1 MKSPLISLY
10 IGSICLIGSCSLSA
24 QESWQSQLVTQD
36 ATGALTYQ
44 KDNDGFVLPDFSHA
58 GYRNG
63 KDLPSVDLSER
74 TLTLSPLEDK
84 EADNTQQI
92 QKAIDEVGKY
102 ALTPE
107 GFRGI
112 VLLKAGRYNIDG
124 TLNLTY
130 DGVILRGE
138 GNCFSDKDSTVLYG
152 RNAAEKAKRLIL
164 MGNSSA
170 HNWGNGKGD
179 AQVNIVTE
187 KVMPGDYSFLV
198 EDASAYREGD
208 LICVKYPT
216 TTAWLEAVW
225 YGGNTKRDT
234 DESKKW
240 ATKDIDISYH
250 RYVTKVEGNRI
261 ELDAP
266 IFYTLDKQYAQAYIY
281 KIPNP
286 STVRRNVGIENLHLS
301 FERSPENSTANVDQ
315 NCIYMSSL
323 EDSWVK
329 GVSMSGFVHA
339 GIKTTSTTRSTIE
352 DCYAIDP
359 SGLCTGGTYYNFEN
373 YHRSQLILLK
383 NCYAR
388 NGRHHYI
395 SNGCASTSGIVVQN
409 FRSELSLA
417 QSEGHRLWSQGILF
431 DNWTELGTI
440 KSNTGKIGMYL
451 RDNMGSGHGWGG
463 TQSVFWNCDVQNGA
477 IYLDKVP
484 TGQNY
489 AIGCTAKTIRRYRN
503 NMSEYTNGYI
513 EGQNRKGLQPA
524 SLYEAQRAARGL
536 TTGIKSAPVRQAD
549 LPHIVVEANR
559 IWIKSLQSASVSI
572 YTTNG
577 NLIQTFS
584 SPSDNWTESM
594 PLNDDFYV
602 VRVQAA
608 GRKAYSRKVLVKN
621 AGK

>member
-1 MKSPLISLY
+1 MKSQLASLC
-10 IGSICLIGSCSLSA
+10 IGSLCFVGSYSLNA
-24 QESWQSQLVTQD
+24 QESWQSQLVIQD
-36 ATGALTYQ
+36 ESGSLTYK
-44 KDNDGFVLPDFSHA
+44 KDNDGFVIPDFSQA
-58 GYRNG
+58 GYGNG
-63 KDLPSVDLSER
+63 KDIPVVSLPER
-74 TLTLSPLEDK
+74 TITLSPLEDK
-84 EADNTQQI
+84 EADNTQHI
-92 QKAIDEVGKY
+92 QKAIDEVGKQ
-102 ALTPE
+102 ALDAE
-107 GFRGI
+107 GIRGV
-112 VLLKAGRYNIDG
+112 VLLKAGRYNVDG
-124 TLNLTY
+124 TLNLIY

-138 GNCFSDKDSTVLYG
+138 GNCFSDNDSTVLYG
-152 RNAAEKAKRLIL
+152 RNEAEKAKRLIL

-179 AQVNIVTE
+179 AQVNIVTQ
-187 KVMPGDYSFLV
+187 KVMPGDYSFQV
-198 EDASAYREGD
+198 EDASAYRVGD
-208 LICVKYPT
+208 LICIKYPT

-225 YGGNTKRDT
+225 YGGNTKRNT

-240 ATKDIDISYH
+240 KTKDIDISYH
-250 RYVTKVEGNRI
+250 RYVTKVEGNMI
-261 ELDAP
+261 EVDAP
-266 IFYTLDKQYAQAYIY
+266 VFYALDVQYAQAYIY

-286 STVRRNVGIENLHLS
+286 GTIRHNVGIENLHIS

-323 EDSWVK
+323 ENSWVK

-352 DCYAIDP
+352 NCYAIDP

-383 NCYAR
+383 DCYAR

-395 SNGCASTSGIVVQN
+395 SNGCASTSGIVVLN

-417 QSEGHRLWSQGILF
+417 QAEGHRLWSQGILF
-431 DNWTELGTI
+431 DNWAELGTI
-440 KSNTGKIGMYL
+440 KSNAGKIGMYL

-463 TQSVFWNCDVQNGA
+463 TNSVFWNCDVQDGA

-524 SLYEAQRAARGL
+524 SLYEAQRAARGIS
-536 TTGIKSAPVRQAD
+536 TGIMPKAGRED
-549 LPHIVVEANR
+549 IPHIVVETNR
-559 IWIKSLQSASVSI
+559 VRVKSQKDAWVSI
-572 YTTNG
+572 YTTHGSMVQVLKSSSG
-577 NLIQTFS
+577 N
-584 SPSDNWTESM
+584 WVESM

-602 VRVQAA
+602 VRVQEA
-608 GRKAYSRKVLVKN
+608 GQKAYSRKVLIRTV
-621 AGK
+621 GK

>member
-1 MKSPLISLY
+1 MKSQLASLC
-10 IGSICLIGSCSLSA
+10 IGSLCFVGSYSLNA
-24 QESWQSQLVTQD
+24 QESWQSQLVIQD
-36 ATGALTYQ
+36 ESGSLTYK
-44 KDNDGFVLPDFSHA
+44 KDNDGFVIPDFSQA
-58 GYRNG
+58 GYGNG
-63 KDLPSVDLSER
+63 KDIPVVSLPER
-74 TLTLSPLEDK
+74 TITLSPLEDK
-84 EADNTQQI
+84 EADNTQHI
-92 QKAIDEVGKY
+92 QKAIDEVGKQ
-102 ALTPE
+102 ALDAE
-107 GFRGI
+107 GIRGV
-112 VLLKAGRYNIDG
+112 VLLKAGRYNVDG
-124 TLNLTY
+124 TLNLIY

-138 GNCFSDKDSTVLYG
+138 GNCFSDNDSTVLYG

-179 AQVNIVTE
+179 AQVNIVTQ
-187 KVMPGDYSFLV
+187 KVMPGDYSFQV
-198 EDASAYREGD
+198 EDASAYRVGD
-208 LICVKYPT
+208 LICIKYPT

-225 YGGNTKRDT
+225 YGGNTKRNT

-240 ATKDIDISYH
+240 KTKDIDISYH
-250 RYVTKVEGNRI
+250 RYVTKVEGNMI
-261 ELDAP
+261 EVDAP
-266 IFYTLDKQYAQAYIY
+266 VFYALDKQYAQAYIY
-281 KIPNP
+281 KISNP
-286 STVRRNVGIENLHLS
+286 GTIRHNVGIENLHIS

-323 EDSWVK
+323 ENSWVK

-352 DCYAIDP
+352 NCYAIDP

-383 NCYAR
+383 DCYAR

-395 SNGCASTSGIVVQN
+395 SNGCASTSGIVVLN

-417 QSEGHRLWSQGILF
+417 QAEGHRLWSQGILF
-431 DNWTELGTI
+431 DNWAELGTI
-440 KSNTGKIGMYL
+440 KSNAGKIGMYL

-463 TQSVFWNCDVQNGA
+463 TNSVFWNCDVQDGA

-513 EGQNRKGLQPA
+513 EGQNRKGLRPA
-524 SLYEAQRAARGL
+524 SLYEAQRAARGIS
-536 TTGIKSAPVRQAD
+536 TGIMPEAGRED
-549 LPHIVVEANR
+549 IPHIVVETNR
-559 IWIKSLQSASVSI
+559 VRVKSQKDAWISI
-572 YTTNG
+572 YTTHGSMVQMLKSSSG
-577 NLIQTFS
+577 N
-584 SPSDNWTESM
+584 WVESM

-602 VRVQAA
+602 VRVQEA
-608 GRKAYSRKVLVKN
+608 GQKAYSRKVLIRTV
-621 AGK
+621 GK

>member
-1 MKSPLISLY
+1 MKSQLVSLC
-10 IGSICLIGSCSLSA
+10 IGSLCFVGSYSLNA
-24 QESWQSQLVTQD
+24 QESWQSQLVIQD
-36 ATGALTYQ
+36 ESGSLTYK
-44 KDNDGFVLPDFSHA
+44 KDNDGFVIPDFSQA
-58 GYRNG
+58 GYGNG
-63 KDLPSVDLSER
+63 KDIPVVSLPER
-74 TLTLSPLEDK
+74 TITLSPLEDK
-84 EADNTQQI
+84 EADNTQHI
-92 QKAIDEVGKY
+92 QKAIDEVGKQ
-102 ALTPE
+102 ALDAE
-107 GFRGI
+107 GIRGV
-112 VLLKAGRYNIDG
+112 VLLKAGRYNVDG
-124 TLNLTY
+124 TLNLIY

-138 GNCFSDKDSTVLYG
+138 GNCFSDNDSTVLYG

-179 AQVNIVTE
+179 AQVNIVTQ
-187 KVMPGDYSFLV
+187 KVMPGDYSFQV
-198 EDASAYREGD
+198 EDASAYRVGD
-208 LICVKYPT
+208 LICIKYPT

-225 YGGNTKRDT
+225 YGGNTKRNT

-240 ATKDIDISYH
+240 KTKDIDISYH
-250 RYVTKVEGNRI
+250 RYVTKVEGNMI
-261 ELDAP
+261 EVDAP
-266 IFYTLDKQYAQAYIY
+266 VFYALDKQYAQAYIY
-281 KIPNP
+281 KISNP
-286 STVRRNVGIENLHLS
+286 GTIRHNVGIENLHIS

-323 EDSWVK
+323 ENSWVK

-352 DCYAIDP
+352 NCYAIDP

-383 NCYAR
+383 DCYAR

-395 SNGCASTSGIVVQN
+395 SNGCASTSGIVVLN

-417 QSEGHRLWSQGILF
+417 QAEGHRLWSQGILF
-431 DNWTELGTI
+431 DNWAELGTI
-440 KSNTGKIGMYL
+440 KSNAGKIGMYL

-463 TQSVFWNCDVQNGA
+463 TNSVFWNCDVQDGA

-524 SLYEAQRAARGL
+524 SLYEAQRAARGIS
-536 TTGIKSAPVRQAD
+536 TGIMPEAGRED
-549 LPHIVVEANR
+549 IPHIVVETNR
-559 IWIKSLQSASVSI
+559 VRVKSQKDAWISI
-572 YTTNG
+572 YTTHGSMVQMLKSSSG
-577 NLIQTFS
+577 N
-584 SPSDNWTESM
+584 WVESM

-602 VRVQAA
+602 VRVQEA
-608 GRKAYSRKVLVKN
+608 GQKAYSRKVLIRTV
-621 AGK
+621 GK

>member
-1 MKSPLISLY
+1 MKSQLASLC
-10 IGSICLIGSCSLSA
+10 IGSLCFVGSYSLNA
-24 QESWQSQLVTQD
+24 QESWQSQLVIQD
-36 ATGALTYQ
+36 ESGSLTYK
-44 KDNDGFVLPDFSHA
+44 KDNDGFVIPDFSQA
-58 GYRNG
+58 GYGNG
-63 KDLPSVDLSER
+63 KDIPVVSLPER
-74 TLTLSPLEDK
+74 TITLSPLEDK
-84 EADNTQQI
+84 EADNTQHI
-92 QKAIDEVGKY
+92 QKAIDEVGKQ
-102 ALTPE
+102 ALNAE
-107 GFRGI
+107 GIRGV
-112 VLLKAGRYNIDG
+112 VLLKAGRYNVDG
-124 TLNLTY
+124 TLNLIY

-138 GNCFSDKDSTVLYG
+138 GNCFSDNDSTVLYG

-179 AQVNIVTE
+179 AQVNIVTQ
-187 KVMPGDYSFLV
+187 KVMPGDYSFQV
-198 EDASAYREGD
+198 EDASAYRVGD
-208 LICVKYPT
+208 LICIKYPT

-225 YGGNTKRDT
+225 YGGNTKRNT

-240 ATKDIDISYH
+240 KTKDIDISYH
-250 RYVTKVEGNRI
+250 RYVTKVEGNMI
-261 ELDAP
+261 EVDAP
-266 IFYTLDKQYAQAYIY
+266 VFYALDVQYAQAYIY

-286 STVRRNVGIENLHLS
+286 GTIRHNVGIENLHIS

-323 EDSWVK
+323 ENSWVK

-383 NCYAR
+383 DCYAR

-395 SNGCASTSGIVVQN
+395 SNGCASTSGIVVLN

-417 QSEGHRLWSQGILF
+417 QAEGHRLWSQGILF
-431 DNWTELGTI
+431 DNWAELGTI
-440 KSNTGKIGMYL
+440 KSNAGKIGMYL

-463 TQSVFWNCDVQNGA
+463 TNSVFWNCDVQDGA

-503 NMSEYTNGYI
+503 NMSEYINGYI

-524 SLYEAQRAARGL
+524 SLYEAQRAARGIS
-536 TTGIKSAPVRQAD
+536 TGIMPKAGRED
-549 LPHIVVEANR
+549 IPHIVVETNR
-559 IWIKSLQSASVSI
+559 VRVKSQKDAWVSI
-572 YTTNG
+572 YTTHGSMVQMLKSSSG
-577 NLIQTFS
+577 N
-584 SPSDNWTESM
+584 WVESM

-602 VRVQAA
+602 VRVQEA
-608 GRKAYSRKVLVKN
+608 GQKAYSRKVLIRTV
-621 AGK
+621 GK

>member
-1 MKSPLISLY
+1 MKSQLASLC
-10 IGSICLIGSCSLSA
+10 IGSLCFVGSYSLNA
-24 QESWQSQLVTQD
+24 QESWQSQLVIQD
-36 ATGALTYQ
+36 ESGSLTYK
-44 KDNDGFVLPDFSHA
+44 KDNDGFVIPDFSQA
-58 GYRNG
+58 GYGNG
-63 KDLPSVDLSER
+63 KDIPVVSLSER
-74 TLTLSPLEDK
+74 TITLSPLEDK
-84 EADNTQQI
+84 EADNTQHI
-92 QKAIDEVGKY
+92 QKAIDEVGKQ
-102 ALTPE
+102 ALDAE
-107 GFRGI
+107 GIRGV
-112 VLLKAGRYNIDG
+112 VLLKAGRYNVDG
-124 TLNLTY
+124 TLNLIY

-138 GNCFSDKDSTVLYG
+138 GNCFSDNDSTVLYG

-164 MGNSSA
+164 MGNPSS

-179 AQVNIVTE
+179 AQVNIVTQ
-187 KVMPGDYSFLV
+187 KVMPGDYSFQV
-198 EDASAYREGD
+198 EDASAYRVGD
-208 LICVKYPT
+208 LICIKYPT

-225 YGGNTKRDT
+225 YGGNTKRNT
-234 DESKKW
+234 DESMKW
-240 ATKDIDISYH
+240 KTKDIDMSYH
-250 RYVTKVEGNRI
+250 RYVTKVEGNMI
-261 ELDAP
+261 EVDAP
-266 IFYTLDKQYAQAYIY
+266 VFYALDVQYAQAYIY

-286 STVRRNVGIENLHLS
+286 GTIRHNVGIENLHIS

-323 EDSWVK
+323 ENSWVK

-383 NCYAR
+383 DCYAR

-395 SNGCASTSGIVVQN
+395 SNGCASTSGIVVLN

-417 QSEGHRLWSQGILF
+417 QAEGHRLWSQGILF
-431 DNWTELGTI
+431 DNWAELGTI
-440 KSNTGKIGMYL
+440 KSNAGKIGMYL

-463 TQSVFWNCDVQNGA
+463 TNSVFWNCDVQDGA

-524 SLYEAQRAARGL
+524 SLYEAQRAARGIS
-536 TTGIKSAPVRQAD
+536 TGIMPKAGRED
-549 LPHIVVEANR
+549 IPHIVVETNR
-559 IWIKSLQSASVSI
+559 VRVKSQKDAWVSI
-572 YTTNG
+572 YTTHGSMVQVLKSSSG
-577 NLIQTFS
+577 N
-584 SPSDNWTESM
+584 WVESM

-602 VRVQAA
+602 VRVQEA
-608 GRKAYSRKVLVKN
+608 GQKAYSRKVLIRTV
-621 AGK
+621 GK

>member
-1 MKSPLISLY
+1 MKSQLVSLC
-10 IGSICLIGSCSLSA
+10 IGSLCFVSSYSLNA
-24 QESWQSQLVTQD
+24 QESWQSRLVIQD
-36 ATGALTYQ
+36 ESGNLTYK
-44 KDNDGFVLPDFSHA
+44 KDNDGFVIPDFSQA
-58 GYRNG
+58 GYGNG
-63 KDLPSVDLSER
+63 KDIPVVSLPER
-74 TLTLSPLEDK
+74 TITISPLEDK
-84 EADNTQQI
+84 EADNTQHI

-102 ALTPE
+102 ALAAE
-107 GFRGI
+107 GIRGV
-112 VLLKAGRYNIDG
+112 VLLKAGRYNVDG

-179 AQVNIVTE
+179 AQVNIVTQ
-187 KVMPGDYSFLV
+187 KVIPGDYSFQV
-198 EDASAYREGD
+198 EDASAYQAGD
-208 LICVKYPT
+208 LICIKYPT

-225 YGGNTKRDT
+225 YGGNTKRNT

-240 ATKDIDISYH
+240 KTKDIDISYH
-250 RYVTKVEGNRI
+250 RYVTKVEGNMI
-261 ELDAP
+261 EVDAP
-266 IFYTLDKQYAQAYIY
+266 IFYALDVQYAQAYIY
-281 KIPNP
+281 KISN
-286 STVRRNVGIENLHLS
+286 SGTIRHNVGIENLHIS

-323 EDSWVK
+323 ENSWVK

-395 SNGCASTSGIVVQN
+395 SNGCASTSGIVVLN

-417 QSEGHRLWSQGILF
+417 QAEGHRLWSQGILF
-431 DNWTELGTI
+431 DNWVELGTI
-440 KSNTGKIGMYL
+440 KSNAGKIGMYL

-463 TQSVFWNCDVQNGA
+463 TNSVFWNCDVQDGA

-524 SLYEAQRAARGL
+524 SLYEAQRAARGIS
-536 TTGIKSAPVRQAD
+536 TGLMPETGREDI
-549 LPHIVVEANR
+549 PHIIVETNR
-559 IWIKSLQSASVSI
+559 VRVKSQKDAWISI
-572 YTTNG
+572 YTTHG
-577 NLIQTFS
+577 SMVQMLKSF
-584 SPSDNWTESM
+584 SDNWVESM

-602 VRVQAA
+602 VRVHEA
-608 GRKAYSRKVLVKN
+608 GQKAYSRKVLIRTV
-621 AGK
+621 GK

>member
-1 MKSPLISLY
+1 MKSQLASLC
-10 IGSICLIGSCSLSA
+10 IGSLCFVGSYSLNA
-24 QESWQSQLVTQD
+24 QESWQSQLVIQD
-36 ATGALTYQ
+36 ESGSLTYK
-44 KDNDGFVLPDFSHA
+44 KDNDGFVIPDFSQA
-58 GYRNG
+58 GYGNG
-63 KDLPSVDLSER
+63 KDLPVVSLPER
-74 TLTLSPLEDK
+74 TITLSPLEDK
-84 EADNTQQI
+84 EADNTQHI
-92 QKAIDEVGKY
+92 QKAIDEVGKQ
-102 ALTPE
+102 ALDAE
-107 GFRGI
+107 GIRGV
-112 VLLKAGRYNIDG
+112 VLLKAGRYNVDG

-138 GNCFSDKDSTVLYG
+138 GNCFSDNDSTVLYG

-170 HNWGNGKGD
+170 HNWGNGKGN
-179 AQVNIVTE
+179 AQVNIVTQ
-187 KVMPGDYSFLV
+187 KVMPGDYSFQV
-198 EDASAYREGD
+198 EDASAYRVGD
-208 LICVKYPT
+208 LICIKYPT

-240 ATKDIDISYH
+240 KTKDIDISYH
-250 RYVTKVEGNRI
+250 RYVTKVEGNMI
-261 ELDAP
+261 EVDAP
-266 IFYTLDKQYAQAYIY
+266 IFYALDVQYAQAYIY
-281 KIPNP
+281 KISNP
-286 STVRRNVGIENLHLS
+286 GTIRHNVGIENLHIS

-323 EDSWVK
+323 ENSWVK

-383 NCYAR
+383 DCYAR

-395 SNGCASTSGIVVQN
+395 SNGCASTSGIVVLN

-417 QSEGHRLWSQGILF
+417 QAEGHRLWSQGILF
-431 DNWTELGTI
+431 DNWAELGTI
-440 KSNTGKIGMYL
+440 KSNAGKIGMYL

-463 TQSVFWNCDVQNGA
+463 TNSVFWNCDVQDGA

-524 SLYEAQRAARGL
+524 SLYEAQRAARGIS
-536 TTGIKSAPVRQAD
+536 TGIMPEAGRED
-549 LPHIVVEANR
+549 IPHIVVETNR
-559 IWIKSLQSASVSI
+559 VRVKSQKDAWVSI
-572 YTTNG
+572 YTTHGSMVQVLKSSSG
-577 NLIQTFS
+577 N
-584 SPSDNWTESM
+584 WVESM

-602 VRVQAA
+602 VRVQEA
-608 GRKAYSRKVLVKN
+608 GQKAYSRKVLIRTV
-621 AGK
+621 GK

>member
-1 MKSPLISLY
+1 MKSQLASLC
-10 IGSICLIGSCSLSA
+10 IGSLCFVGSYSLNA
-24 QESWQSQLVTQD
+24 QESWQSQLVIQD
-36 ATGALTYQ
+36 ESGSLTYK
-44 KDNDGFVLPDFSHA
+44 KDNDGFVIPDFSQA
-58 GYRNG
+58 GYGNG
-63 KDLPSVDLSER
+63 KDIPVVSLPER
-74 TLTLSPLEDK
+74 TITLSPLEDK
-84 EADNTQQI
+84 EADNTQHI
-92 QKAIDEVGKY
+92 QKAIDEVGKQ
-102 ALTPE
+102 ALDAE
-107 GFRGI
+107 GIRGV
-112 VLLKAGRYNIDG
+112 VLLKAGRYNVDG
-124 TLNLTY
+124 TLNLIY

-138 GNCFSDKDSTVLYG
+138 GNCFSDNDSTVLYG

-179 AQVNIVTE
+179 AQVNIVTQ
-187 KVMPGDYSFLV
+187 KVMPGDYSFQV
-198 EDASAYREGD
+198 EDASAYRVGD
-208 LICVKYPT
+208 LICIKYPT

-225 YGGNTKRDT
+225 YGGNTKRNT

-240 ATKDIDISYH
+240 KTKDIDISYH
-250 RYVTKVEGNRI
+250 RYVTKVEGNMI
-261 ELDAP
+261 EVDAP
-266 IFYTLDKQYAQAYIY
+266 VFYALDVQYAQAYIY

-286 STVRRNVGIENLHLS
+286 GTIRHNVGIENLHIS

-323 EDSWVK
+323 ENSWVK

-352 DCYAIDP
+352 NCYAIDP

-383 NCYAR
+383 DCYAR

-395 SNGCASTSGIVVQN
+395 SNGCASTSGIVVLN

-417 QSEGHRLWSQGILF
+417 QAEGYRLWSQGILF
-431 DNWTELGTI
+431 DNWAELGTI
-440 KSNTGKIGMYL
+440 KSNAGKIGMYL

-463 TQSVFWNCDVQNGA
+463 TNSVFWNCDVQDGA

-524 SLYEAQRAARGL
+524 SLYEAQRAARGIS
-536 TTGIKSAPVRQAD
+536 TGIMPKAGRED
-549 LPHIVVEANR
+549 IPHIVVETNR
-559 IWIKSLQSASVSI
+559 VRVKSQKDAWVSI
-572 YTTNG
+572 YTTHGSMVQVLKSSSG
-577 NLIQTFS
+577 N
-584 SPSDNWTESM
+584 WVESM

-602 VRVQAA
+602 VRVQEA
-608 GRKAYSRKVLVKN
+608 GQKAYSRKVLIRTV
-621 AGK
+621 GK

>member
-1 MKSPLISLY
+1 MKSQLVSLC
-10 IGSICLIGSCSLSA
+10 IGSLCFVGSCSLNA
-24 QESWQSQLVTQD
+24 QESWQSQLVIQD
-36 ATGALTYQ
+36 ESGSLTYK
-44 KDNDGFVLPDFSHA
+44 KDNDGFVIPDFSQA
-58 GYRNG
+58 GYGNG
-63 KDLPSVDLSER
+63 KDIPVVSLSER
-74 TLTLSPLEDK
+74 TITLSPLEDK
-84 EADNTQQI
+84 EADNTQHI
-92 QKAIDEVGKY
+92 QKAIDEVGKQ
-102 ALTPE
+102 ALNAE
-107 GFRGI
+107 GIRGV
-112 VLLKAGRYNIDG
+112 VLLKAGRYNVDG

-138 GNCFSDKDSTVLYG
+138 GNCFSDNDSTVLYG

-179 AQVNIVTE
+179 AQVNIVTQ
-187 KVMPGDYSFLV
+187 KVMPGDYSFQV
-198 EDASAYREGD
+198 EDASAYRVGD
-208 LICVKYPT
+208 LICIKYPT

-225 YGGNTKRDT
+225 YGGNTKRNT

-240 ATKDIDISYH
+240 KTKDIDMSYH
-250 RYVTKVEGNRI
+250 RYVTKVEGNMI
-261 ELDAP
+261 EVDAP
-266 IFYTLDKQYAQAYIY
+266 VFYALDKQYAQAYIY
-281 KIPNP
+281 KISNP
-286 STVRRNVGIENLHLS
+286 GTIRHNVGIENLHIS

-323 EDSWVK
+323 ENSWVK

-383 NCYAR
+383 DCYAR

-395 SNGCASTSGIVVQN
+395 SNGCASTSGIVVLN

-417 QSEGHRLWSQGILF
+417 QAEGHRLWSQGILF
-431 DNWTELGTI
+431 DNWAELGTI
-440 KSNTGKIGMYL
+440 KSNAGKIGMYL

-463 TQSVFWNCDVQNGA
+463 TNSVFWNCDVQDGA

-524 SLYEAQRAARGL
+524 SLYEAQRAARGIS
-536 TTGIKSAPVRQAD
+536 TGIMPKAGRED
-549 LPHIVVEANR
+549 IPHIVVETNR
-559 IWIKSLQSASVSI
+559 VRVKSQKDAWVSI
-572 YTTNG
+572 YTTHGSMVQVLKSSSG
-577 NLIQTFS
+577 N
-584 SPSDNWTESM
+584 WVESM

-602 VRVQAA
+602 VRVQEA
-608 GRKAYSRKVLVKN
+608 GQKAYSRKVLIRTV
-621 AGK
+621 GK

>member
-1 MKSPLISLY
+1 MKSQLVSLC
-10 IGSICLIGSCSLSA
+10 IGSLCFVGSCSLNA
-24 QESWQSQLVTQD
+24 QESWQSQLVIQD
-36 ATGALTYQ
+36 ESGSLTYK
-44 KDNDGFVLPDFSHA
+44 KDNDGFVIPDFSQA
-58 GYRNG
+58 GYGNG
-63 KDLPSVDLSER
+63 KDLPVVSLPER
-74 TLTLSPLEDK
+74 TITLSPLEDK
-84 EADNTQQI
+84 EADNTQHI
-92 QKAIDEVGKY
+92 QKAIDEVGKQ
-102 ALTPE
+102 ALDAE
-107 GFRGI
+107 GIRGV
-112 VLLKAGRYNIDG
+112 VLLKAGRYNVDG

-138 GNCFSDKDSTVLYG
+138 GNCFSDNDSTVLYG

-179 AQVNIVTE
+179 AQVNIVTQ
-187 KVMPGDYSFLV
+187 KVMPGDYSFQV
-198 EDASAYREGD
+198 EDASAYRVGD
-208 LICVKYPT
+208 LICIKYPT

-225 YGGNTKRDT
+225 YGGNTKRNT

-240 ATKDIDISYH
+240 KTKDIDMSYH
-250 RYVTKVEGNRI
+250 RYVTKVEGNMI
-261 ELDAP
+261 EVDAP
-266 IFYTLDKQYAQAYIY
+266 VFYALDKQYAQAYIY
-281 KIPNP
+281 KISNP
-286 STVRRNVGIENLHLS
+286 GTIRHNVGIENLHIS

-323 EDSWVK
+323 ENSWVK

-383 NCYAR
+383 DCYAR

-395 SNGCASTSGIVVQN
+395 SNGCASTSGIVVLN

-417 QSEGHRLWSQGILF
+417 QAEGHRLWSQGILF
-431 DNWTELGTI
+431 DNWAELGTI
-440 KSNTGKIGMYL
+440 KSNAGKIGMYL

-463 TQSVFWNCDVQNGA
+463 TNSVFWNCDVQDGA

-524 SLYEAQRAARGL
+524 SLYEAQRAARGIS
-536 TTGIKSAPVRQAD
+536 TGIMPKAGRED
-549 LPHIVVEANR
+549 IPHIVVETNR
-559 IWIKSLQSASVSI
+559 VRVKSQKDAWVSI
-572 YTTNG
+572 YTTHGSMVQMLKSSSG
-577 NLIQTFS
+577 N
-584 SPSDNWTESM
+584 WVESM

-602 VRVQAA
+602 VRVQEV
-608 GRKAYSRKVLVKN
+608 GQKAYSRKVLIRTV
-621 AGK
+621 GK

>member
-1 MKSPLISLY
+1 MKSQLVSLC
-10 IGSICLIGSCSLSA
+10 IGSLCFVGSCSLNA
-24 QESWQSQLVTQD
+24 QESWQSQLVIQD
-36 ATGALTYQ
+36 ESGSLTYK
-44 KDNDGFVLPDFSHA
+44 KDNDGFVIPDFSQA
-58 GYRNG
+58 GYGNG
-63 KDLPSVDLSER
+63 KDLPVVSLPER
-74 TLTLSPLEDK
+74 TITLSPLEDK
-84 EADNTQQI
+84 EADNTQHI
-92 QKAIDEVGKY
+92 QKAIDEVGKQ
-102 ALTPE
+102 ALDAE
-107 GFRGI
+107 GIRGV
-112 VLLKAGRYNIDG
+112 VLLKAGRYNVDG

-138 GNCFSDKDSTVLYG
+138 GNCFSDNDSTVLYG

-179 AQVNIVTE
+179 AQVNIVTQ
-187 KVMPGDYSFLV
+187 KVMPGDYSFQV
-198 EDASAYREGD
+198 EDASAYRVGD
-208 LICVKYPT
+208 LICIKYPT

-225 YGGNTKRDT
+225 YGGNTKRNT

-240 ATKDIDISYH
+240 KTKDIDISYH
-250 RYVTKVEGNRI
+250 RYVTKVEGNMI
-261 ELDAP
+261 EVDAP
-266 IFYTLDKQYAQAYIY
+266 VFYALDVQYAQAYIY

-286 STVRRNVGIENLHLS
+286 GTIRHNVGIENLHIS

-323 EDSWVK
+323 ENSWVK

-383 NCYAR
+383 DCYAR

-395 SNGCASTSGIVVQN
+395 SNGCASTSGIVVLN

-417 QSEGHRLWSQGILF
+417 QAEGHRLWSQGILF
-431 DNWTELGTI
+431 DNWAELGTI
-440 KSNTGKIGMYL
+440 KSNAGKIGMYL

-463 TQSVFWNCDVQNGA
+463 TNSVFWNCDVQDGA

-524 SLYEAQRAARGL
+524 SLYEAQRAARGIS
-536 TTGIKSAPVRQAD
+536 TGIMPKAGRED
-549 LPHIVVEANR
+549 IPHIVVETNR
-559 IWIKSLQSASVSI
+559 VRVKSQKDAWVSI
-572 YTTNG
+572 YTTHGSMVQVLKSSSG
-577 NLIQTFS
+577 N
-584 SPSDNWTESM
+584 WVESM

-602 VRVQAA
+602 VRVQEA
-608 GRKAYSRKVLVKN
+608 GQKAYSRKVLIRTV
-621 AGK
+621 GK

>member
-1 MKSPLISLY
+1 MKSQLASLC
-10 IGSICLIGSCSLSA
+10 IGSLCFVGSYSLNA
-24 QESWQSQLVTQD
+24 QESWQSQLVIQD
-36 ATGALTYQ
+36 ESGSLTYK
-44 KDNDGFVLPDFSHA
+44 KDNDGFVIPDFSQA
-58 GYRNG
+58 GYGNG
-63 KDLPSVDLSER
+63 KDIPVVSLSER
-74 TLTLSPLEDK
+74 TITLSPLEDK
-84 EADNTQQI
+84 EADNTQHI
-92 QKAIDEVGKY
+92 QKAIDEVGKQ
-102 ALTPE
+102 ALDAE
-107 GFRGI
+107 GIRGV
-112 VLLKAGRYNIDG
+112 VLLKAGRYNVDG
-124 TLNLTY
+124 TLNLIY

-138 GNCFSDKDSTVLYG
+138 GNCFSDNDSTVLYG

-164 MGNSSA
+164 MGNPSS

-179 AQVNIVTE
+179 AQVNIVTQ
-187 KVMPGDYSFLV
+187 KVMPGDYSFQV
-198 EDASAYREGD
+198 EDASAYRVGD
-208 LICVKYPT
+208 LICIKYPT

-225 YGGNTKRDT
+225 YGGNTKRNT
-234 DESKKW
+234 DESMKW
-240 ATKDIDISYH
+240 KIKDIDMSYH
-250 RYVTKVEGNRI
+250 RYVTKVEGNMI
-261 ELDAP
+261 EVDAP
-266 IFYTLDKQYAQAYIY
+266 VFYALDVQYAQAYIY

-286 STVRRNVGIENLHLS
+286 GTIRHNVGIENLHIS

-323 EDSWVK
+323 ENSWVK

-383 NCYAR
+383 DCYAR

-395 SNGCASTSGIVVQN
+395 SNGCASTSGIVVLN

-417 QSEGHRLWSQGILF
+417 QAEGHRLWSQGILF
-431 DNWTELGTI
+431 DNWAELGTI
-440 KSNTGKIGMYL
+440 KSNAGKIGMYL

-463 TQSVFWNCDVQNGA
+463 TNSVFWNCDVQDGA

-524 SLYEAQRAARGL
+524 SLYEAQRAARGIS
-536 TTGIKSAPVRQAD
+536 TGIMPKAGRED
-549 LPHIVVEANR
+549 IPHIVVETNR
-559 IWIKSLQSASVSI
+559 VRVKSQKDAWVSI
-572 YTTNG
+572 YTTHGSMVQVLKSSSG
-577 NLIQTFS
+577 N
-584 SPSDNWTESM
+584 WVESM

-602 VRVQAA
+602 VRVQEA
-608 GRKAYSRKVLVKN
+608 GQKAYSRKVLIRTV
-621 AGK
+621 GK

>member
-1 MKSPLISLY
+1 MKSQLVSLC
-10 IGSICLIGSCSLSA
+10 IGSLCFVGSYSLNA
-24 QESWQSQLVTQD
+24 QESWQSQLVIQD
-36 ATGALTYQ
+36 ESGSLTYK
-44 KDNDGFVLPDFSHA
+44 KDNDGFVIPDFSQA
-58 GYRNG
+58 GYGNG
-63 KDLPSVDLSER
+63 KDIPVVSLPER
-74 TLTLSPLEDK
+74 TITLRPLEDK
-84 EADNTQQI
+84 EADNTQHI

-102 ALTPE
+102 ALDAE
-107 GFRGI
+107 GIRGV
-112 VLLKAGRYNIDG
+112 VLLKAGRYNVDG

-130 DGVILRGE
+130 DGVVLRGE
-138 GNCFSDKDSTVLYG
+138 GNCFSDNDSTVLYG

-179 AQVNIVTE
+179 AQVNIVTQ
-187 KVMPGDYSFLV
+187 KVMPGDYSFQV
-198 EDASAYREGD
+198 EDASAYRVGD
-208 LICVKYPT
+208 LICIKYPT

-240 ATKDIDISYH
+240 KTKDIDISYH
-250 RYVTKVEGNRI
+250 RYVTKVEGNMI
-261 ELDAP
+261 EVDAP
-266 IFYTLDKQYAQAYIY
+266 IFYALDVQYAQAYIY
-281 KIPNP
+281 KISNP
-286 STVRRNVGIENLHLS
+286 GTIRHNVGIENLHIS

-323 EDSWVK
+323 ENSWVK

-383 NCYAR
+383 DCYAR

-395 SNGCASTSGIVVQN
+395 SNGCASTSGIVVLN

-417 QSEGHRLWSQGILF
+417 QAEGHRLWSQGILF
-431 DNWTELGTI
+431 DNWAELGTI
-440 KSNTGKIGMYL
+440 KSNAGKIGMYL

-463 TQSVFWNCDVQNGA
+463 TNSVFWNCDVQDGA

-524 SLYEAQRAARGL
+524 SLYEAQRAARGIS
-536 TTGIKSAPVRQAD
+536 TGIMPKAGRED
-549 LPHIVVEANR
+549 IPHIVVETNR
-559 IWIKSLQSASVSI
+559 VRVKSQKDAWVSI
-572 YTTNG
+572 YTTHGSMVQVLKSSSG
-577 NLIQTFS
+577 N
-584 SPSDNWTESM
+584 WVESM

-602 VRVQAA
+602 VRVQEA
-608 GRKAYSRKVLVKN
+608 GQKAYSRKVLIRTV
-621 AGK
+621 GK

>member
-1 MKSPLISLY
+1 MKSQLASLC
-10 IGSICLIGSCSLSA
+10 IGSLCFVGSYSLNA
-24 QESWQSQLVTQD
+24 QESWQSQLVIQD
-36 ATGALTYQ
+36 ESGSLTYK
-44 KDNDGFVLPDFSHA
+44 KDNDGFVIPDFSQA
-58 GYRNG
+58 GYGNG
-63 KDLPSVDLSER
+63 KDIPVVSLPER
-74 TLTLSPLEDK
+74 TITLSPLEDK
-84 EADNTQQI
+84 EADNTQHI
-92 QKAIDEVGKY
+92 QKAIDEVGKQ
-102 ALTPE
+102 ALDAE
-107 GFRGI
+107 GIRGV
-112 VLLKAGRYNIDG
+112 VLLKAGRYNVDG
-124 TLNLTY
+124 TLNLIY

-138 GNCFSDKDSTVLYG
+138 GNCFSDNDSTVLYG

-179 AQVNIVTE
+179 AQVNIVTQ
-187 KVMPGDYSFLV
+187 KVMPGDYSFQV
-198 EDASAYREGD
+198 EDASAYRVGD
-208 LICVKYPT
+208 LICIKYPT

-225 YGGNTKRDT
+225 YGGNTKRNT

-240 ATKDIDISYH
+240 KTKDIDISYH
-250 RYVTKVEGNRI
+250 RYVTKVEGNMI
-261 ELDAP
+261 EVDAP
-266 IFYTLDKQYAQAYIY
+266 VFYALDVQYAQAYIY

-286 STVRRNVGIENLHLS
+286 GTIRHNVGIENLHIS

-323 EDSWVK
+323 ENSWVK

-352 DCYAIDP
+352 NCYAIDP

-383 NCYAR
+383 DCYAR

-395 SNGCASTSGIVVQN
+395 SNGCASTSGIVVLN

-417 QSEGHRLWSQGILF
+417 QAEGHRLWSQGILF
-431 DNWTELGTI
+431 DNWAELGTI
-440 KSNTGKIGMYL
+440 KSIAGNIGMYL

-463 TQSVFWNCDVQNGA
+463 TNSVFWNCDVQDGA

-524 SLYEAQRAARGL
+524 SLYEAQRAARGIS
-536 TTGIKSAPVRQAD
+536 TGIMPKAGRED
-549 LPHIVVEANR
+549 IPHIVVETNR
-559 IWIKSLQSASVSI
+559 VRVKSQKDAWVSI
-572 YTTNG
+572 YTTHGSMVQVLKSSSG
-577 NLIQTFS
+577 N
-584 SPSDNWTESM
+584 WVESM

-602 VRVQAA
+602 VRVQEA
-608 GRKAYSRKVLVKN
+608 GQKAYSRKVLIRTV
-621 AGK
+621 GK

>member
-1 MKSPLISLY
+1 MKSQLASLC
-10 IGSICLIGSCSLSA
+10 IGSLCFVGSYSLNA
-24 QESWQSQLVTQD
+24 QESWQSQLVIQD
-36 ATGALTYQ
+36 ESGSLTYK
-44 KDNDGFVLPDFSHA
+44 KDNDGFVIPDFSQA
-58 GYRNG
+58 GYGNG
-63 KDLPSVDLSER
+63 KDLPVVSLPER
-74 TLTLSPLEDK
+74 TITLSPLEDK
-84 EADNTQQI
+84 EADNTQHI
-92 QKAIDEVGKY
+92 QKAIDEVGKQ
-102 ALTPE
+102 ALDAE
-107 GFRGI
+107 GIRGV
-112 VLLKAGRYNIDG
+112 VLLKAGRYNVDG

-138 GNCFSDKDSTVLYG
+138 GNCFSDNDSTVLYG

-170 HNWGNGKGD
+170 HNWGNGKGN
-179 AQVNIVTE
+179 AQVNIVTQ
-187 KVMPGDYSFLV
+187 KVMPGDYSFQV
-198 EDASAYREGD
+198 EDASAYRVGD
-208 LICVKYPT
+208 LICIKYPT

-240 ATKDIDISYH
+240 KTKDIDISYH
-250 RYVTKVEGNRI
+250 RYVTKVEGNMI
-261 ELDAP
+261 EVDAP
-266 IFYTLDKQYAQAYIY
+266 IFYALDVQYAQAYIY
-281 KIPNP
+281 KISNP
-286 STVRRNVGIENLHLS
+286 GTIRHNVGIENLHIS

-323 EDSWVK
+323 ENSWVK

-383 NCYAR
+383 DCYAR

-395 SNGCASTSGIVVQN
+395 SNGCASTSGIVVLN

-417 QSEGHRLWSQGILF
+417 QAEGHRLWSQGILF
-431 DNWTELGTI
+431 DNWAELGTI
-440 KSNTGKIGMYL
+440 KSNAGKIGMYL

-463 TQSVFWNCDVQNGA
+463 TNSVFWNCDVQDGA

-524 SLYEAQRAARGL
+524 SLYEAQRAARGIS
-536 TTGIKSAPVRQAD
+536 TGIMPKAGRED
-549 LPHIVVEANR
+549 IPHIVVETNR
-559 IWIKSLQSASVSI
+559 VRVKSQKDAWVSI
-572 YTTNG
+572 YTTHGSMVQVLKSSSG
-577 NLIQTFS
+577 N
-584 SPSDNWTESM
+584 WVESM

-602 VRVQAA
+602 VRVQEA
-608 GRKAYSRKVLVKN
+608 GQKAYSRKVLIRTV
-621 AGK
+621 GK

>member
-1 MKSPLISLY
+1 MKSQLASLC
-10 IGSICLIGSCSLSA
+10 IGSLCFVGSYSLNA
-24 QESWQSQLVTQD
+24 QESWQSQLVIQD
-36 ATGALTYQ
+36 ESGSLTYK
-44 KDNDGFVLPDFSHA
+44 KDNDGFVIPDFSQA
-58 GYRNG
+58 GYGNG
-63 KDLPSVDLSER
+63 KDIPVVSLPER
-74 TLTLSPLEDK
+74 TITLSPLEDK
-84 EADNTQQI
+84 EADNTQHI
-92 QKAIDEVGKY
+92 QKAIDEVGKQ
-102 ALTPE
+102 ALNAE
-107 GFRGI
+107 GIRGV
-112 VLLKAGRYNIDG
+112 VLLKAGRYNVDG
-124 TLNLTY
+124 TLNLIY

-138 GNCFSDKDSTVLYG
+138 GNCFSDNDSTVLYG

-179 AQVNIVTE
+179 AQVNIVTQ
-187 KVMPGDYSFLV
+187 KVMPGDYSFQV
-198 EDASAYREGD
+198 EDASAYRVGD
-208 LICVKYPT
+208 LICIKYPT

-225 YGGNTKRDT
+225 YGGNTKRNT

-240 ATKDIDISYH
+240 KTKDIDMSYH
-250 RYVTKVEGNRI
+250 RYVTKVEGNMI
-261 ELDAP
+261 EVDAP
-266 IFYTLDKQYAQAYIY
+266 VFYALDKQYAQAYIY
-281 KIPNP
+281 KISNP
-286 STVRRNVGIENLHLS
+286 GIIRHNVGIENLHIS

-323 EDSWVK
+323 ENSWVK

-383 NCYAR
+383 DCYAR

-395 SNGCASTSGIVVQN
+395 SNGCASTSGIVVLN

-417 QSEGHRLWSQGILF
+417 QAEGHRLWSQGILF
-431 DNWTELGTI
+431 DNWAELGTI
-440 KSNTGKIGMYL
+440 KSNAGKIGMYL

-463 TQSVFWNCDVQNGA
+463 TNSVFWNCDVQDGA

-489 AIGCTAKTIRRYRN
+489 AIGCTAKTIRKYRN

-524 SLYEAQRAARGL
+524 SLYEAQRAARGIS
-536 TTGIKSAPVRQAD
+536 TGIMPKAGRED
-549 LPHIVVEANR
+549 IPHIVVETNR
-559 IWIKSLQSASVSI
+559 VRVKSQKDAWVSI
-572 YTTNG
+572 YTTHGSMVQVLKSSSG
-577 NLIQTFS
+577 N
-584 SPSDNWTESM
+584 WVESM

-602 VRVQAA
+602 VRVQEA
-608 GRKAYSRKVLVKN
+608 GQKAYSRKVLIRTV
-621 AGK
+621 GK

>member
-1 MKSPLISLY
+1 MKSQLASLC
-10 IGSICLIGSCSLSA
+10 IGSLCFVGSYSLNA
-24 QESWQSQLVTQD
+24 QESWQSQLVIQD
-36 ATGALTYQ
+36 ESGSLTYK
-44 KDNDGFVLPDFSHA
+44 KDNDGFVIPDFSQA
-58 GYRNG
+58 GYGNG
-63 KDLPSVDLSER
+63 KDIPVVSLPER
-74 TLTLSPLEDK
+74 TITLSPLEDK
-84 EADNTQQI
+84 EADNTQHI
-92 QKAIDEVGKY
+92 QKAIDEVGKQ
-102 ALTPE
+102 ALNAE
-107 GFRGI
+107 GIRGV
-112 VLLKAGRYNIDG
+112 VLLKAGRYNVDG
-124 TLNLTY
+124 TLNLIY

-138 GNCFSDKDSTVLYG
+138 GNCFSDNDSTVLYG

-179 AQVNIVTE
+179 AQVNIVTQ
-187 KVMPGDYSFLV
+187 KVMPGDYSFQV
-198 EDASAYREGD
+198 EDASAYQVGD
-208 LICVKYPT
+208 LICIKYPT

-225 YGGNTKRDT
+225 YGGNTKRNT
-234 DESKKW
+234 DESMKW
-240 ATKDIDISYH
+240 KIKDIDMSYH
-250 RYVTKVEGNRI
+250 RYVTKVEGNMI
-261 ELDAP
+261 EVDAP
-266 IFYTLDKQYAQAYIY
+266 VFYALDKQYAQAYIY
-281 KIPNP
+281 KISNP
-286 STVRRNVGIENLHLS
+286 GIIRHNVGIENLHIS

-323 EDSWVK
+323 ENSWVK

-383 NCYAR
+383 DCYAR

-395 SNGCASTSGIVVQN
+395 SNGCASTSGIVVLN
-409 FRSELSLA
+409 FHSELSLA
-417 QSEGHRLWSQGILF
+417 QAEGHRLWSQGILF

-440 KSNTGKIGMYL
+440 KSNAGKIGMYL

-463 TQSVFWNCDVQNGA
+463 TNSVFWNCDVQDGA

-503 NMSEYTNGYI
+503 NMSEYINGYI

-524 SLYEAQRAARGL
+524 SLYEAQRAARGIS
-536 TTGIKSAPVRQAD
+536 TGIMPEAGRED
-549 LPHIVVEANR
+549 IPHIVVETNR
-559 IWIKSLQSASVSI
+559 VRVKSQKDAWVSI
-572 YTTNG
+572 YTTHGSMVQMLKSSSG
-577 NLIQTFS
+577 N
-584 SPSDNWTESM
+584 WVESM

-602 VRVQAA
+602 VRVQEA
-608 GRKAYSRKVLVKN
+608 GQKAYSRKVLIRTV
-621 AGK
+621 GK

>member
-1 MKSPLISLY
+1 MKSQLVSLC
-10 IGSICLIGSCSLSA
+10 IGSLCFVGSCSLNA
-24 QESWQSQLVTQD
+24 QESWQSQLVIQD
-36 ATGALTYQ
+36 ESGSLTYK
-44 KDNDGFVLPDFSHA
+44 KDNDGFVIPDFSQA
-58 GYRNG
+58 GYGNG
-63 KDLPSVDLSER
+63 KDLPVVSLPER
-74 TLTLSPLEDK
+74 TITLSPLEDK
-84 EADNTQQI
+84 EADNTQHI
-92 QKAIDEVGKY
+92 QKAIDEVGKQ
-102 ALTPE
+102 ALDAE
-107 GFRGI
+107 GIRGV
-112 VLLKAGRYNIDG
+112 VLLKAGRYNVDG

-138 GNCFSDKDSTVLYG
+138 GNCFSDNDSTVLYG

-179 AQVNIVTE
+179 AQVNIVTQ
-187 KVMPGDYSFLV
+187 KVMPGDYSFQV
-198 EDASAYREGD
+198 EDASAYRVGD
-208 LICVKYPT
+208 LICIKYPT

-225 YGGNTKRDT
+225 YGGNTKRNT

-240 ATKDIDISYH
+240 KTKDIDMSYH
-250 RYVTKVEGNRI
+250 RYVTKVEGNMI
-261 ELDAP
+261 EVDAP
-266 IFYTLDKQYAQAYIY
+266 VFYALDKQYAQAYIY
-281 KIPNP
+281 KISNP
-286 STVRRNVGIENLHLS
+286 GTIRHNVGIENLHIS

-323 EDSWVK
+323 ENSWVK

-383 NCYAR
+383 DCYAR

-395 SNGCASTSGIVVQN
+395 SNGCASTSGIVVLN

-417 QSEGHRLWSQGILF
+417 QAEGHRLWSQGILF
-431 DNWTELGTI
+431 DNWAELGTI
-440 KSNTGKIGMYL
+440 KSNAGKIGMYL

-463 TQSVFWNCDVQNGA
+463 TNSVFWNCDVQDGA

-489 AIGCTAKTIRRYRN
+489 AIGCTAKTIRKYRN

-524 SLYEAQRAARGL
+524 SLYEAQRAARGIS
-536 TTGIKSAPVRQAD
+536 TGIMPEAGRED
-549 LPHIVVEANR
+549 IPHIVVETNR
-559 IWIKSLQSASVSI
+559 VRVKSQKDAWVSI
-572 YTTNG
+572 YTTHGSMVQMLKSSSG
-577 NLIQTFS
+577 N
-584 SPSDNWTESM
+584 WVESM

-602 VRVQAA
+602 VRVQEA
-608 GRKAYSRKVLVKN
+608 GQKAYSRKALIRTV
-621 AGK
+621 GK

>member
-1 MKSPLISLY
+1 MKSQLASLC
-10 IGSICLIGSCSLSA
+10 IGSLCFVGSYSLNA
-24 QESWQSQLVTQD
+24 QESWQSQLVIQD
-36 ATGALTYQ
+36 ESGSLTYK
-44 KDNDGFVLPDFSHA
+44 KDNDGFVIPDFSQA
-58 GYRNG
+58 GYGNG
-63 KDLPSVDLSER
+63 KDIPVVSLPDR
-74 TLTLSPLEDK
+74 TITLSPLEDK
-84 EADNTQQI
+84 EADNTQHI

-102 ALTPE
+102 ALNAE
-107 GFRGI
+107 GIRGV
-112 VLLKAGRYNIDG
+112 VLLKAGRYNVDG
-124 TLNLTY
+124 TLNLIY

-138 GNCFSDKDSTVLYG
+138 GNCFSDNDSTVLYG

-179 AQVNIVTE
+179 AQVNIVTQ
-187 KVMPGDYSFLV
+187 KVMPGDYSFQV
-198 EDASAYREGD
+198 EDASAYQVGD
-208 LICVKYPT
+208 LICIKYPT

-225 YGGNTKRDT
+225 YGGNTKRNT

-240 ATKDIDISYH
+240 KTKDIDISYH
-250 RYVTKVEGNRI
+250 RYVTKVEGNMI
-261 ELDAP
+261 EVDAP
-266 IFYTLDKQYAQAYIY
+266 VFYALDKQYAQAYIY
-281 KIPNP
+281 KISNP
-286 STVRRNVGIENLHLS
+286 GTIRHNVGIENLHIS

-323 EDSWVK
+323 ENSWVK

-352 DCYAIDP
+352 NCYAIDP

-383 NCYAR
+383 DCYAR

-395 SNGCASTSGIVVQN
+395 SNGCASTSGIVVLN

-417 QSEGHRLWSQGILF
+417 QAEGHRLWSQGILF
-431 DNWTELGTI
+431 DNWAELGTI
-440 KSNTGKIGMYL
+440 KSNAGKIGMYL

-463 TQSVFWNCDVQNGA
+463 TNSVFWNCDVQDGA

-524 SLYEAQRAARGL
+524 SLYEAQRAARGIS
-536 TTGIKSAPVRQAD
+536 TGIMPEAD
-549 LPHIVVEANR
+549 REDIPHIVVETNR
-559 IWIKSLQSASVSI
+559 VKVKSQKDAWVSI
-572 YTTNG
+572 YTTHGSMVQMRKSSSG
-577 NLIQTFS
+577 N
-584 SPSDNWTESM
+584 WVESM

-602 VRVQAA
+602 VCVQEA
-608 GRKAYSRKVLVKN
+608 GQKAYSRKILIRTV
-621 AGK
+621 GK

>member
-1 MKSPLISLY
+1 MKSQLASLC
-10 IGSICLIGSCSLSA
+10 IGSLCFVGSYSLNA
-24 QESWQSQLVTQD
+24 QESWQSQLVIQD
-36 ATGALTYQ
+36 ESGSLTYK
-44 KDNDGFVLPDFSHA
+44 KDNDGFVIPDFSQA
-58 GYRNG
+58 GYGNG
-63 KDLPSVDLSER
+63 KDLPVVSLPER
-74 TLTLSPLEDK
+74 TITLSPLEDK
-84 EADNTQQI
+84 EADNTQHI
-92 QKAIDEVGKY
+92 QKAIDEVGKQ
-102 ALTPE
+102 ALDAE
-107 GFRGI
+107 GIRGV
-112 VLLKAGRYNIDG
+112 VLLKAGRYNVDG

-138 GNCFSDKDSTVLYG
+138 GNCFSDNDSTVLYG

-179 AQVNIVTE
+179 AQVNIVTQ
-187 KVMPGDYSFLV
+187 KVMPGDYSFQV
-198 EDASAYREGD
+198 EDASAYRVGD
-208 LICVKYPT
+208 LICIKYPT

-225 YGGNTKRDT
+225 YGGNTKRNT

-240 ATKDIDISYH
+240 KTKDIDMSYH
-250 RYVTKVEGNRI
+250 RYVTKVEGNMI
-261 ELDAP
+261 EVDAP
-266 IFYTLDKQYAQAYIY
+266 VFYALDKQYAQAYIY
-281 KIPNP
+281 KISNP
-286 STVRRNVGIENLHLS
+286 GTIRHNVGIENLHIS

-323 EDSWVK
+323 ENSWVK

-383 NCYAR
+383 DCYAR

-395 SNGCASTSGIVVQN
+395 SNGCASTSGIVVLN

-417 QSEGHRLWSQGILF
+417 QAEGHRLWSQGILF
-431 DNWTELGTI
+431 DNWAELGTI
-440 KSNTGKIGMYL
+440 KSNAGKIGMYL

-463 TQSVFWNCDVQNGA
+463 TNSVFWNCDVQDGA

-524 SLYEAQRAARGL
+524 SLYEAQRAARGIS
-536 TTGIKSAPVRQAD
+536 TGIMPKAGRED
-549 LPHIVVEANR
+549 IPHIVVETNR
-559 IWIKSLQSASVSI
+559 VRVKSQKDAWVSI
-572 YTTNG
+572 YTTHGSMVQVLKSSSG
-577 NLIQTFS
+577 N
-584 SPSDNWTESM
+584 WVESM

-602 VRVQAA
+602 VRVQEA
-608 GRKAYSRKVLVKN
+608 GQKAYSRKVLIRTV
-621 AGK
+621 GK

>member
-1 MKSPLISLY
+1 MKSQLASLC
-10 IGSICLIGSCSLSA
+10 IGSLCFVGSYSLNA
-24 QESWQSQLVTQD
+24 QESWQSQLVIQD
-36 ATGALTYQ
+36 ESGSLTYK
-44 KDNDGFVLPDFSHA
+44 KDNDGFVIPDFSQA
-58 GYRNG
+58 GYGNG
-63 KDLPSVDLSER
+63 KDIPVVSLPER
-74 TLTLSPLEDK
+74 TITLSPLEDK
-84 EADNTQQI
+84 EADNTQHI
-92 QKAIDEVGKY
+92 QKAIDEVGKQ
-102 ALTPE
+102 ALDAE
-107 GFRGI
+107 GIRGV
-112 VLLKAGRYNIDG
+112 VLLKAGRYNVDG
-124 TLNLTY
+124 TLNLIY

-138 GNCFSDKDSTVLYG
+138 GNCFSDNDSTVLYG

-179 AQVNIVTE
+179 AQVNIVTQ
-187 KVMPGDYSFLV
+187 KVMPGDYSFQV
-198 EDASAYREGD
+198 EDASAYRVGD
-208 LICVKYPT
+208 LICIKYPT

-225 YGGNTKRDT
+225 YGGNTKRNT

-240 ATKDIDISYH
+240 KTKDIDISYH
-250 RYVTKVEGNRI
+250 RYVTKVEGNMI
-261 ELDAP
+261 EVDAP
-266 IFYTLDKQYAQAYIY
+266 VFYALDKQYAQAYIY
-281 KIPNP
+281 KISNP
-286 STVRRNVGIENLHLS
+286 GTIRHNVGIENLHIS

-323 EDSWVK
+323 ENSWVK

-352 DCYAIDP
+352 NCYAIDP

-383 NCYAR
+383 DCYAR

-395 SNGCASTSGIVVQN
+395 SNGCASTSGIVVLN

-417 QSEGHRLWSQGILF
+417 QAEGHRLWSQGILF
-431 DNWTELGTI
+431 DNWAELGTI
-440 KSNTGKIGMYL
+440 KSNAGKIGMYL

-463 TQSVFWNCDVQNGA
+463 TNSVFWNCDVQDGA

-513 EGQNRKGLQPA
+513 EGQNRKDLQPA
-524 SLYEAQRAARGL
+524 SLYEAQRAARGIS
-536 TTGIKSAPVRQAD
+536 TGIMPEAGRED
-549 LPHIVVEANR
+549 IPHIVVETNR
-559 IWIKSLQSASVSI
+559 VRVKSQKDAWVSI
-572 YTTNG
+572 YTTHGSMVQVLKSSSG
-577 NLIQTFS
+577 N
-584 SPSDNWTESM
+584 WVESM

-602 VRVQAA
+602 VRVQEA
-608 GRKAYSRKVLVKN
+608 GQKAYSRKVLIRTV
-621 AGK
+621 GK

>member
-1 MKSPLISLY
+1 MKSQLVSLC
-10 IGSICLIGSCSLSA
+10 IGSLCFVGSYSLNA
-24 QESWQSQLVTQD
+24 QESWQSQLVIQD
-36 ATGALTYQ
+36 ESGSLTYK
-44 KDNDGFVLPDFSHA
+44 KDNDGFVIPDFSQA
-58 GYRNG
+58 GYGNG
-63 KDLPSVDLSER
+63 KDIPVVSLPER
-74 TLTLSPLEDK
+74 TITISPLEDK
-84 EADNTQQI
+84 EADNTQHI

-102 ALTPE
+102 ALDAE
-107 GFRGI
+107 GIRGV
-112 VLLKAGRYNIDG
+112 VLLKAGRYNVDG

-130 DGVILRGE
+130 DGVVLRGE
-138 GNCFSDKDSTVLYG
+138 GNCFSDNDSTVLYG

-179 AQVNIVTE
+179 AQVNIVTQ
-187 KVMPGDYSFLV
+187 KVMPGDYSFQV
-198 EDASAYREGD
+198 EDASAYRVGD
-208 LICVKYPT
+208 LICIKYPT

-240 ATKDIDISYH
+240 KTKDIDISYH
-250 RYVTKVEGNRI
+250 RYVTKVEGNMI
-261 ELDAP
+261 EVDAP
-266 IFYTLDKQYAQAYIY
+266 IFYALDVQYAQAYIY
-281 KIPNP
+281 KISN
-286 STVRRNVGIENLHLS
+286 SGTIRHNVGIENLHIS

-323 EDSWVK
+323 ENSWVK

-383 NCYAR
+383 DCYAR

-395 SNGCASTSGIVVQN
+395 SNGCASTSGIVVLN

-417 QSEGHRLWSQGILF
+417 QAEGHRLWSQGILF
-431 DNWTELGTI
+431 DNWAELGTI
-440 KSNTGKIGMYL
+440 KSNAGKIGMYL

-463 TQSVFWNCDVQNGA
+463 TNSVFWNCDVQDGA

-524 SLYEAQRAARGL
+524 SLYEAQRAARGIS
-536 TTGIKSAPVRQAD
+536 TGIMPKAGRED
-549 LPHIVVEANR
+549 IPHIVVETNR
-559 IWIKSLQSASVSI
+559 VRVKSQKDAWVSI
-572 YTTNG
+572 YTTHGSMVQVLKSSSG
-577 NLIQTFS
+577 N
-584 SPSDNWTESM
+584 WVESM

-602 VRVQAA
+602 VRVQEA
-608 GRKAYSRKVLVKN
+608 GQKAYSRKVLIRTV
-621 AGK
+621 GK

>member
-1 MKSPLISLY
+1 MKSQLVSLC
-10 IGSICLIGSCSLSA
+10 IGSLCFVGSCSLNA
-24 QESWQSQLVTQD
+24 QESWQSQLVIQD
-36 ATGALTYQ
+36 ESGSLTYK
-44 KDNDGFVLPDFSHA
+44 KDNDGFVIPDFSQA
-58 GYRNG
+58 GYGNG
-63 KDLPSVDLSER
+63 KDLPVVSLPER
-74 TLTLSPLEDK
+74 TITLSPLEDK
-84 EADNTQQI
+84 EADNTQHI
-92 QKAIDEVGKY
+92 QKAIDEVGKQ
-102 ALTPE
+102 ALDAE
-107 GFRGI
+107 GIRGV
-112 VLLKAGRYNIDG
+112 VLLKAGRYNVDG

-138 GNCFSDKDSTVLYG
+138 GNCFSDNDSTVLYG

-179 AQVNIVTE
+179 AQVNIVTQ
-187 KVMPGDYSFLV
+187 KVMPGDYSFQM
-198 EDASAYREGD
+198 EDASAYRVGD
-208 LICVKYPT
+208 LICIKYPT

-225 YGGNTKRDT
+225 YGGNTKRNT

-240 ATKDIDISYH
+240 KTKDIDISYH
-250 RYVTKVEGNRI
+250 RYVTKVEGNMI
-261 ELDAP
+261 EVDAP
-266 IFYTLDKQYAQAYIY
+266 VFYALDKQYAQAYIY
-281 KIPNP
+281 KISNP
-286 STVRRNVGIENLHLS
+286 GTIRHNVGIENLHIS

-323 EDSWVK
+323 ENSWVK

-352 DCYAIDP
+352 NCYAIDP

-383 NCYAR
+383 DCYAR

-395 SNGCASTSGIVVQN
+395 SNGCASTSGIVVLN

-417 QSEGHRLWSQGILF
+417 QAEGHRLWSQGILF
-431 DNWTELGTI
+431 DNWAELGTI
-440 KSNTGKIGMYL
+440 KSNAGKIGMYL

-463 TQSVFWNCDVQNGA
+463 TNSVFWNCDVQDGA

-524 SLYEAQRAARGL
+524 SLYEAQRAARGIS
-536 TTGIKSAPVRQAD
+536 TGIMPKAGRED
-549 LPHIVVEANR
+549 IPHIVVETNR
-559 IWIKSLQSASVSI
+559 VRVKSQKDAWVSI
-572 YTTNG
+572 YTTHGSMVQVLKSSSG
-577 NLIQTFS
+577 N
-584 SPSDNWTESM
+584 WVESM

-602 VRVQAA
+602 VRVQEA
-608 GRKAYSRKVLVKN
+608 GQKAYSRKVLIRTV
-621 AGK
+621 GK

>member
-63 KDLPSVDLSER
+63 RDIPAVDLPER

-107 GFRGI
+107 GFRGV

-138 GNCFSDKDSTVLYG
+138 GNCFSDQDSTVLYG

-179 AQVNIVTE
+179 ARVNIVTE

-240 ATKDIDISYH
+240 KTKDIDISYH

-266 IFYTLDKQYAQAYIY
+266 LFYTLDKQYAQAYIY

-323 EDSWVK
+323 EDSWMK

-395 SNGCASTSGIVVQN
+395 SNGCASTSGIVIQN

-417 QSEGHRLWSQGILF
+417 QAEGHRLWSQGILF
-431 DNWTELGTI
+431 DNWKELGTI
-440 KSNTGKIGMYL
+440 KSNAGKSACTCAIIWEAVTDGEARRAYSGTATCRTVPSIWTKYPPDRTTPSAVSL
-451 RDNMGSGHGWGG
+451 RPSGG
-463 TQSVFWNCDVQNGA
+463 TA
-477 IYLDKVP
+477 
-484 TGQNY
+484 
-489 AIGCTAKTIRRYRN
+489 
-503 NMSEYTNGYI
+503 
-513 EGQNRKGLQPA
+513 
-524 SLYEAQRAARGL
+524 
-536 TTGIKSAPVRQAD
+536 TT
-549 LPHIVVEANR
+549 
-559 IWIKSLQSASVSI
+559 
-572 YTTNG
+572 
-577 NLIQTFS
+577 
-584 SPSDNWTESM
+584 
-594 PLNDDFYV
+594 
-602 VRVQAA
+602 
-608 GRKAYSRKVLVKN
+608 
-621 AGK
+621 

>member
-1 MKSPLISLY
+1 MKSQLVSLC
-10 IGSICLIGSCSLSA
+10 IGSLCFVGSCSLNA
-24 QESWQSQLVTQD
+24 QESWQSQLVIQD
-36 ATGALTYQ
+36 ESGSLTYK
-44 KDNDGFVLPDFSHA
+44 KDNDGFVIPDFSQA
-58 GYRNG
+58 GYGNG
-63 KDLPSVDLSER
+63 KDIPVVSLSER
-74 TLTLSPLEDK
+74 TITLSPLEDK
-84 EADNTQQI
+84 EADNTQHI
-92 QKAIDEVGKY
+92 QKAIDEVGKQ
-102 ALTPE
+102 ALNAE
-107 GFRGI
+107 GIRGV
-112 VLLKAGRYNIDG
+112 VLLKAGRYNVDG
-124 TLNLTY
+124 TLNLIY

-138 GNCFSDKDSTVLYG
+138 GNCFSDNDSTVLYG

-164 MGNSSA
+164 MGNPSS

-179 AQVNIVTE
+179 AQVNIVTQ
-187 KVMPGDYSFLV
+187 KVMPGDYSFQV
-198 EDASAYREGD
+198 EDASAYRVGD
-208 LICVKYPT
+208 LICIKYPT

-225 YGGNTKRDT
+225 YGGNTKRNT
-234 DESKKW
+234 DESMKW
-240 ATKDIDISYH
+240 KIKDIDMSYH
-250 RYVTKVEGNRI
+250 RYVTKVEGNMI
-261 ELDAP
+261 EVDAP
-266 IFYTLDKQYAQAYIY
+266 VFYALDVQYAQAYIY
-281 KIPNP
+281 KISNP
-286 STVRRNVGIENLHLS
+286 GTIRHNVGIENLHIS

-323 EDSWVK
+323 ENSWVK

-383 NCYAR
+383 DCYAR

-395 SNGCASTSGIVVQN
+395 SNGCASTSGIVVLN

-417 QSEGHRLWSQGILF
+417 QAEGHRLWSQGILF
-431 DNWTELGTI
+431 DNWAELGTI
-440 KSNTGKIGMYL
+440 KSNAGKIGMYL

-463 TQSVFWNCDVQNGA
+463 TNSVFWNCDVQDGA

-524 SLYEAQRAARGL
+524 SLYEAQRAARGIS
-536 TTGIKSAPVRQAD
+536 TGIMSETGRED
-549 LPHIVVEANR
+549 IPHIVVETNR
-559 IWIKSLQSASVSI
+559 VRVKSQKDAWISI
-572 YTTNG
+572 YTTHGSTVQMLKSSSG
-577 NLIQTFS
+577 N
-584 SPSDNWTESM
+584 WVESM

-602 VRVQAA
+602 VRVQEA
-608 GRKAYSRKVLVKN
+608 GQKAYSRKVLIRTV
-621 AGK
+621 GK

>member
-1 MKSPLISLY
+1 
-10 IGSICLIGSCSLSA
+10 
-24 QESWQSQLVTQD
+24 
-36 ATGALTYQ
+36 
-44 KDNDGFVLPDFSHA
+44 
-58 GYRNG
+58 
-63 KDLPSVDLSER
+63 
-74 TLTLSPLEDK
+74 
-84 EADNTQQI
+84 
-92 QKAIDEVGKY
+92 
-102 ALTPE
+102 
-107 GFRGI
+107 
-112 VLLKAGRYNIDG
+112 
-124 TLNLTY
+124 
-130 DGVILRGE
+130 
-138 GNCFSDKDSTVLYG
+138 
-152 RNAAEKAKRLIL
+152 

-179 AQVNIVTE
+179 AQVNIVTQ
-187 KVMPGDYSFLV
+187 KVMPGDCSFQV
-198 EDASAYREGD
+198 EDASAYQAGD
-208 LICVKYPT
+208 LICIKCPT

-225 YGGNTKRDT
+225 YGGNTKRNT

-240 ATKDIDISYH
+240 KTKDIDISYH
-250 RYVTKVEGNRI
+250 RYVTKVEGNMI
-261 ELDAP
+261 EVDAP
-266 IFYTLDKQYAQAYIY
+266 VFYALDVQYAQAYIY

-286 STVRRNVGIENLHLS
+286 GTIRHNVGIENLHIS

-323 EDSWVK
+323 ENSWVK

-383 NCYAR
+383 DCYAR

-395 SNGCASTSGIVVQN
+395 SNGCASTSGIVVLN

-417 QSEGHRLWSQGILF
+417 QAEGHRLWSQGILF

-440 KSNTGKIGMYL
+440 KSNAGKIGMYL

-463 TQSVFWNCDVQNGA
+463 TNSVFWNCDVQDGA

-524 SLYEAQRAARGL
+524 SLYEAQRAARGIS
-536 TTGIKSAPVRQAD
+536 TGIMSEAGRED
-549 LPHIVVEANR
+549 IPHIVVETNR
-559 IWIKSLQSASVSI
+559 VRVKSQKDAWISI
-572 YTTNG
+572 YTTHGSTVQMLKSSSG
-577 NLIQTFS
+577 N
-584 SPSDNWTESM
+584 WVESM

-602 VRVQAA
+602 VRVQEA
-608 GRKAYSRKVLVKN
+608 GQKAYSRKVLIRTV
-621 AGK
+621 GK

>member
-1 MKSPLISLY
+1 MKSQLVSLC
-10 IGSICLIGSCSLSA
+10 IGSLCFVGSCSLNA
-24 QESWQSQLVTQD
+24 QESWQSQLVIQD
-36 ATGALTYQ
+36 ESGSLTYK
-44 KDNDGFVLPDFSHA
+44 KDNDGFVIPDFSQA
-58 GYRNG
+58 GYGNG
-63 KDLPSVDLSER
+63 KDLPVVSLPER
-74 TLTLSPLEDK
+74 TITLSPLEDK
-84 EADNTQQI
+84 EADNTQHI
-92 QKAIDEVGKY
+92 QKAIDEVGKQ
-102 ALTPE
+102 ALDAE
-107 GFRGI
+107 GIRGV
-112 VLLKAGRYNIDG
+112 VLLKAGRYNVDG

-138 GNCFSDKDSTVLYG
+138 GNCFSDNDSTVLYG

-179 AQVNIVTE
+179 AQVNIVTQ
-187 KVMPGDYSFLV
+187 KVMPGDYSFQV
-198 EDASAYREGD
+198 EDASAYRVGD
-208 LICVKYPT
+208 LICIKYPT

-225 YGGNTKRDT
+225 YGGNTKRNT

-240 ATKDIDISYH
+240 KTKDIDMSYH
-250 RYVTKVEGNRI
+250 RYVTKVEGNMI
-261 ELDAP
+261 EVDAP
-266 IFYTLDKQYAQAYIY
+266 VFYALDKQYAQAYIY
-281 KIPNP
+281 KISNP
-286 STVRRNVGIENLHLS
+286 GTIRHNVGIENLHIS

-323 EDSWVK
+323 ENSWVK

-383 NCYAR
+383 DCYAR

-395 SNGCASTSGIVVQN
+395 SNGCASTSGIVVLN

-417 QSEGHRLWSQGILF
+417 QAEGHRLWSQGILF
-431 DNWTELGTI
+431 DNWAELGTI
-440 KSNTGKIGMYL
+440 KSNAGKIGMYL

-463 TQSVFWNCDVQNGA
+463 TNSVFWNCDVQDGA

-503 NMSEYTNGYI
+503 NMSEYINGYI

-524 SLYEAQRAARGL
+524 SLYEAQRAARGIS
-536 TTGIKSAPVRQAD
+536 TGIMPKAGRED
-549 LPHIVVEANR
+549 IPHIVVETNR
-559 IWIKSLQSASVSI
+559 VRVKSQKDAWVSI
-572 YTTNG
+572 YTTHGSMVQVLKSSSG
-577 NLIQTFS
+577 N
-584 SPSDNWTESM
+584 WVESM

-602 VRVQAA
+602 VRVQEA
-608 GRKAYSRKVLVKN
+608 GQKAYSRKVLIRTV
-621 AGK
+621 GK

>member
-1 MKSPLISLY
+1 MKSQLASLC
-10 IGSICLIGSCSLSA
+10 IGSLCFVGSYSLNA
-24 QESWQSQLVTQD
+24 QESWQSQLVIQD
-36 ATGALTYQ
+36 ESGSLTYK
-44 KDNDGFVLPDFSHA
+44 KDNDGFVIPDFSQA
-58 GYRNG
+58 GYGNG
-63 KDLPSVDLSER
+63 KDIPVVSLPER
-74 TLTLSPLEDK
+74 TITLSPLEDK
-84 EADNTQQI
+84 EADNTQHI
-92 QKAIDEVGKY
+92 QKAIDEVGKQ
-102 ALTPE
+102 ALDAE
-107 GFRGI
+107 GIRGV
-112 VLLKAGRYNIDG
+112 VLLKAGRYNVDG
-124 TLNLTY
+124 TLNLIY

-138 GNCFSDKDSTVLYG
+138 GNCFSDNDSTVLYG

-179 AQVNIVTE
+179 AQVNIVTQ
-187 KVMPGDYSFLV
+187 KVMPGDYSFQV
-198 EDASAYREGD
+198 EDASAYRVGD
-208 LICVKYPT
+208 LICIKYPT

-225 YGGNTKRDT
+225 YGGNTKRNT

-240 ATKDIDISYH
+240 KTKDIDISYH
-250 RYVTKVEGNRI
+250 RYVTKVEGNMI
-261 ELDAP
+261 EVDAP
-266 IFYTLDKQYAQAYIY
+266 VFYALDKQYAQAYIY
-281 KIPNP
+281 KISNP
-286 STVRRNVGIENLHLS
+286 GTIRHNVGIENLHIS

-323 EDSWVK
+323 ENSWVK

-352 DCYAIDP
+352 NCYAIDP

-383 NCYAR
+383 DCYAR

-395 SNGCASTSGIVVQN
+395 SNGCASTSGIVVLN

-417 QSEGHRLWSQGILF
+417 QAEGHRLWSQGILF
-431 DNWTELGTI
+431 DNWAELGTI
-440 KSNTGKIGMYL
+440 KSNAGKIGMYL

-463 TQSVFWNCDVQNGA
+463 TNSVFWNCDVQDGA

-513 EGQNRKGLQPA
+513 EGQNRKDLQPA
-524 SLYEAQRAARGL
+524 SLYEAQRAARGIS
-536 TTGIKSAPVRQAD
+536 TGIMPEAGRED
-549 LPHIVVEANR
+549 IPHIVVETNR
-559 IWIKSLQSASVSI
+559 VRVKSQKDAWVSI
-572 YTTNG
+572 YTTHGSMVQMLKSSSG
-577 NLIQTFS
+577 N
-584 SPSDNWTESM
+584 WVESM

-602 VRVQAA
+602 VRVQEA
-608 GRKAYSRKVLVKN
+608 GQKAYSRKVLIRTV
-621 AGK
+621 GK

>member
-1 MKSPLISLY
+1 
-10 IGSICLIGSCSLSA
+10 
-24 QESWQSQLVTQD
+24 
-36 ATGALTYQ
+36 
-44 KDNDGFVLPDFSHA
+44 
-58 GYRNG
+58 
-63 KDLPSVDLSER
+63 
-74 TLTLSPLEDK
+74 
-84 EADNTQQI
+84 
-92 QKAIDEVGKY
+92 
-102 ALTPE
+102 
-107 GFRGI
+107 
-112 VLLKAGRYNIDG
+112 
-124 TLNLTY
+124 
-130 DGVILRGE
+130 
-138 GNCFSDKDSTVLYG
+138 
-152 RNAAEKAKRLIL
+152 

-179 AQVNIVTE
+179 AQVNIVTQ
-187 KVMPGDYSFLV
+187 KVMPGDCSFQV
-198 EDASAYREGD
+198 EDASAYRAGD
-208 LICVKYPT
+208 LICIKYPT

-225 YGGNTKRDT
+225 YGGNTKRNT

-240 ATKDIDISYH
+240 KTKDIDISYH
-250 RYVTKVEGNRI
+250 RYVTKVEGNMI
-261 ELDAP
+261 EVDAP
-266 IFYTLDKQYAQAYIY
+266 VFYALDVQYAQAYIY

-286 STVRRNVGIENLHLS
+286 GTIRHNVGIENLHIS

-323 EDSWVK
+323 ENSWVK

-383 NCYAR
+383 DCYAR

-395 SNGCASTSGIVVQN
+395 SNGCASTSGIVVLN

-417 QSEGHRLWSQGILF
+417 QAEGHRLWSQGILF
-431 DNWTELGTI
+431 DNWAELGTI
-440 KSNTGKIGMYL
+440 KSNAGKIGMYL

-463 TQSVFWNCDVQNGA
+463 TNSVFWNCDVQDGA

-524 SLYEAQRAARGL
+524 SLYEAQRAARGIS
-536 TTGIKSAPVRQAD
+536 TGIMSETGRED
-549 LPHIVVEANR
+549 IPHIVVETNR
-559 IWIKSLQSASVSI
+559 VRVKSQKDAWVSI
-572 YTTNG
+572 YTTHGSMVQMLKSSSG
-577 NLIQTFS
+577 N
-584 SPSDNWTESM
+584 WVESM

-602 VRVQAA
+602 VRVQEA
-608 GRKAYSRKVLVKN
+608 GQKAYSRKVLIRTV
-621 AGK
+621 GK